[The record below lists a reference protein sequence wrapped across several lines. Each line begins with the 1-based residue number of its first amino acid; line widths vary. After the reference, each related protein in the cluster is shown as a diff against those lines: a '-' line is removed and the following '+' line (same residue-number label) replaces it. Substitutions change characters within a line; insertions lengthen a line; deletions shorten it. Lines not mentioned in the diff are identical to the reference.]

1 VTNRRRA
8 GRQFHPGQN
17 VDSTDA
23 DRLFD
28 DVLSRAI
35 AEVRDRG
42 TDVYTFAF
50 YHDHESA
57 AVSVCVDT
65 EVSSA
70 RSVVGQNLFRTK
82 HFATAVA
89 EGNLRRA
96 ALFGANTGRNLSLG
110 DFALV
115 NVARTD
121 LGRVRP
127 DDHFYLAMIRAVRR
141 REREIVALTSDPLRL
156 LFCASSAD
164 DEVGYLWTPE
174 PANT

>member
-1 VTNRRRA
+1 M
-8 GRQFHPGQN
+8 
-17 VDSTDA
+17 TDA

-35 AEVRDRG
+35 AEVRERR

-57 AVSVCVDT
+57 AVSICVDT

-70 RSVVGQNLFRTK
+70 RSVVGQNLFRIK

-96 ALFGANTGRNLSLG
+96 ALWRSNTGRNLSLG

-115 NVARTD
+115 NVARTG
-121 LGRVRP
+121 LGPLLP
-127 DDHFYLAMIRAVRR
+127 DDHFYLAMIRAVRH
-141 REREIVALTSDPLRL
+141 REREILALTSDPVRL

-164 DEVGYLWTPE
+164 DEVGYLWTPD
-174 PANT
+174 PVNI